1 MNTIVLKLYV
11 TGQTGRSEVAVASMR
26 EMCER
31 VLEGECELIIIDV
44 LKGPHLAEK
53 DGILATPTLV
63 KVAPPP
69 PCRVIGD
76 LSAIPKVRA
85 RLEI

>member
-44 LKGPHLAEK
+44 LKEP
-53 DGILATPTLV
+53 ILATPTLV